1 MNRDDIMNIPAGPY
15 MDALVVTKVMGYED
29 LGSQLLA
36 GVRYQKPTA
45 NGVDILNTV
54 PHYSTDIAAAF
65 QVVETFDAWDIKK
78 RIENGEVIMCCYVYL
93 DKTWYGGIEDINVP
107 LAICKASLLAVL
119 P

>member
-1 MNRDDIMNIPAGPY
+1 

-45 NGVDILNTV
+45 NGVDVLNTV
-54 PHYSTDIAAAF
+54 PHYSTHIAAAF
-65 QVVETFDAWDIKK
+65 QVVEKFDAWDIKK
-78 RIENGEVIMCCYVYL
+78 RIENGEVIMYCYVYL
-93 DKTWYGGIEDINVP
+93 DKTWYGIEDIDVP
-107 LAICKASLLAVL
+107 LAICKASLLASL